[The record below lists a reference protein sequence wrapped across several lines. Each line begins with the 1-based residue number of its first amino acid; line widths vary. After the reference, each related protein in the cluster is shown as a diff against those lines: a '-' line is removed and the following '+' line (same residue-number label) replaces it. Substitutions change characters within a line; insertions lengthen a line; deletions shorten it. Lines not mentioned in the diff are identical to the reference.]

1 MPGIREP
8 WRLAAESTEEFMRA
22 TPRVYVV
29 DDDAAIRTAL
39 QRLLNSEDIAC
50 SAFESAEAF
59 LAHPLEEAPSCL
71 LLDVNLAH
79 GTGFDLQA
87 QLLNRGQRFPIIFMT
102 GYGTIA
108 MSVKAIKAGAHEF
121 LTKPFEPEQLL
132 DLVREA
138 LASDALNLA
147 ERQLTCNVVARFT
160 SLTPREKQVM
170 ALLITGKMNK
180 QIAVELGTSEVT
192 AKVHKNHVMTKR
204 HAGNVIE
211 LLKMHERL
219 GALVPYCI
227 TSAC

>member
-1 MPGIREP
+1 MN
-8 WRLAAESTEEFMRA
+8 A

-50 SAFESAEAF
+50 SAFDSAAAF
-59 LAHPLEEAPSCL
+59 LAHPLDEAPTCL

-79 GTGFDLQA
+79 GTGFDLQDEL
-87 QLLNRGQRFPIIFMT
+87 QVRGLHFPIIFMT

-121 LTKPFEPEQLL
+121 LTKPFEPEHLL

-138 LASDALNLA
+138 LSADARNLS
-147 ERQLTCNVVARFT
+147 ERRLTFNVRDRFNH
-160 SLTPREKQVM
+160 LTPRERQVM
-170 ALLITGKMNK
+170 GLLITGKMNK

-192 AKVHKNHVMTKR
+192 AKVHKKHVMAKMNAR
-204 HAGNVIE
+204 NVIE

-219 GALVPYCI
+219 GVM
-227 TSAC
+227 TQ